1 MTQIKCGIIHFFSGT
16 ESLSNHEKKLVLL
29 LSLSFW
35 DPDHALVL
43 FLGIYLLTLMRNLMT
58 ILWSGLILTSTA
70 HVLLSQTPIFPEP
83 QFLLCNC
90 TQDATELPVSEEKHP
105 GVGLHPSKFLFHSPW
120 GTKPCLLSAMASDHH
135 VAICHPLV
143 YLMVINRPFCTVIMN
158 VAWAVGFLIFL
169 MNSLLIHN
177 YISVGPT
184 SFPTSA
190 VNYLHSPD
198 PTVSKI
204 LLAVSVHF

>member
-1 MTQIKCGIIHFFSGT
+1 M
-16 ESLSNHEKKLVLL
+16 LVLL

-58 ILWSGLILTSTA
+58 LWSGLILTSTA

-83 QFLLCNC
+83 QFLLSNC
-90 TQDATELPVSEEKHP
+90 MQDATELPVSEEKHP
-105 GVGLHPSKFLFHSPW
+105 GVGLHPSEFLFHSSW
-120 GTKPCLLSAMASDHH
+120 GTKPCLLSVMASDHH
-135 VAICHPLV
+135 VAICHPLI
-143 YLMVINRPFCTVIMN
+143 YLMVVNRPFCTVIIN

-184 SFPTSA
+184 SSPTSA
-190 VNYLHSPD
+190 VSYLHSSLCPVLI
-198 PTVSKI
+198 PSS
-204 LLAVSVHF
+204 ARFF